1 MLFSGYSCSADP
13 FSRYLAGQ
21 SVIVC
26 WDQKFSQVFHKLY
39 KVQLKL
45 TELVQDPTWTGAKKA
60 LAGCIEL
67 EQCFQC
73 YLVVGAVRGTRS
85 RDIQSESF
93 PHAKFFRL
101 EQFTSKFLKNGVE
114 NFEKQLWLAVQ
125 SSSSAFNVIQRV
137 QLFGGPVLEIF
148 GWTVCIC
155 VLGPEIFTSISQ
167 TLQSP
172 TQAYRARTRP
182 DMDGRQ
188 NSFGWLYRA

>member
-60 LAGCIEL
+60 LAGYIEL

-85 RDIQSESF
+85 RDI
-93 PHAKFFRL
+93 
-101 EQFTSKFLKNGVE
+101 
-114 NFEKQLWLAVQ
+114 
-125 SSSSAFNVIQRV
+125 
-137 QLFGGPVLEIF
+137 
-148 GWTVCIC
+148 
-155 VLGPEIFTSISQ
+155 
-167 TLQSP
+167 
-172 TQAYRARTRP
+172 
-182 DMDGRQ
+182 
-188 NSFGWLYRA
+188 